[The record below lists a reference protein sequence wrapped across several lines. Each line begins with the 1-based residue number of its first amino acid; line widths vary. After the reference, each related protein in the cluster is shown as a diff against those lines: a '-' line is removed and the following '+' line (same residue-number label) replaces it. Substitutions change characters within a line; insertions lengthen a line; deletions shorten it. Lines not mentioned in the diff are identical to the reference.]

1 MAEMPVIEAT
11 TREGVGKGAARAAR
25 RDGFVPGVVYGGG
38 KDPVAINIKHNVLL
52 KALRAGKFLS
62 TLINLQ
68 VDGTDNRVI
77 CRGVQRHV
85 VKDLPIH
92 ADFLRLSERS
102 RINLMIPVEFE
113 NEEEAPGLRKGG
125 VLTVVRNEI
134 ELKVRANNIPD
145 HIAVDLTGLEIGD
158 TVKISD
164 ITLPAGTATTITE
177 RDFMIAN
184 ISAPSVLLTK
194 EEEEAA
200 EAAEAEEA
208 ALLEG
213 EIEEGAE
220 GEGEGEAEAEPEA
233 GREE

>member
-200 EAAEAEEA
+200 EAAEAAEA
-208 ALLEG
+208 LEG

-220 GEGEGEAEAEPEA
+220 GEGEGEAEAEA